1 MRTLSLSFGY
11 QSFAPERESWVRKR
25 FFSKIPAVKGPEPLP
40 NETCLSSSRS
50 LREFQ
55 ARDASGA
62 VRVGR
67 GVSAAQ

>member
-1 MRTLSLSFGY
+1 
-11 QSFAPERESWVRKR
+11 VRKR

-40 NETCLSSSRS
+40 NETCLSSFRS